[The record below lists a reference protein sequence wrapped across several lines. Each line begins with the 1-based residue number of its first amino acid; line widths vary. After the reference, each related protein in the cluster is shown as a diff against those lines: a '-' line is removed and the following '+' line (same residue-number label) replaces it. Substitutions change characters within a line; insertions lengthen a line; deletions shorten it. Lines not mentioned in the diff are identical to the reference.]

1 MSLPKGLT
9 ADHQANTDKTKAKR
23 RRLINATQDALTG
36 AGVMDSVRD
45 RGRHSLSNLPGN
57 GLLMVSTDRSRRW
70 ERLRDVESEGARSPG
85 GWVGLLTPT
94 SLGPTVML
102 PLSEFVKIAQRMK
115 EEEA

>member
-9 ADHQANTDKTKAKR
+9 PEHQANTDSAKPR
-23 RRLINATQDALTG
+23 RRRIINATQDALTG

-57 GLLMVSTDRSRRW
+57 GLLMVSVDKKRMW
-70 ERLRDVESEGARSPG
+70 QRLRDVESEGARSPG
-85 GWVGLLTPT
+85 GWVGLLTST
-94 SLGPTVML
+94 SNGPTVML
-102 PLSEFVKIAQRMK
+102 PLSEFVKIAQRM